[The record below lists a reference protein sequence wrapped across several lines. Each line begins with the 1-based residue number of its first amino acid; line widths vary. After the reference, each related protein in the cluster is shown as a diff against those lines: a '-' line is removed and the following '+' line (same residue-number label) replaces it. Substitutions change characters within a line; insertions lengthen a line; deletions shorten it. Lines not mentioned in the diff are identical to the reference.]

1 MYTYKDIVVI
11 FRSQALL
18 YILGMIYHDISEY
31 GKMKM
36 ENEGIGRHRNYSSC
50 CQFESERLKCLLH
63 ISVAEG

>member
-1 MYTYKDIVVI
+1 MTRLYVCLQRYCGDI

-36 ENEGIGRHRNYSSC
+36 ENEDIGRHKNT
-50 CQFESERLKCLLH
+50 H
-63 ISVAEG
+63 PVANLIVKG

>member
-11 FRSQALL
+11 FRSQAFL

-36 ENEGIGRHRNYSSC
+36 ENEDIGRHKNT
-50 CQFESERLKCLLH
+50 H
-63 ISVAEG
+63 PVAKLRVKG